1 MTKNNP
7 ISNYP
12 TLENCLLAAV
22 KLTKNPDI
30 DKYKYFGYGTG
41 FERRGEFSFSD
52 GFGQNIII
60 CGADMSSS
68 VYANNKTKNIL
79 ALGEGFT
86 QGLDN
91 TKIYAEKQYSI
102 NFTETN
108 KKFCLRLH
116 YNGSNSYLFIN
127 GTEIHKSKRK
137 DSETIVQYV

>member
-12 TLENCLLAAV
+12 TLENCFLAAV

-52 GFGQNIII
+52 GFGQNVII

-68 VYANNKTKNIL
+68 VHANNKTKNIL
-79 ALGEGFT
+79 ALGEG
-86 QGLDN
+86 LD
-91 TKIYAEKQYSI
+91 KRIRQY
-102 NFTETN
+102 
-108 KKFCLRLH
+108 KHLC
-116 YNGSNSYLFIN
+116 
-127 GTEIHKSKRK
+127 RK
-137 DSETIVQYV
+137 TVFNQFHRN